1 MFILSYIGLFI
12 FNLILISICF
22 LMREKK
28 ERKGTDSG
36 RLEGEGYLEGVGK
49 AEIITKIYYIKISI
63 LIQMNKII

>member
-1 MFILSYIGLFI
+1 
-12 FNLILISICF
+12 
-22 LMREKK
+22 MREKK

-36 RLEGEGYLEGVGK
+36 RLEGEDYLEGVGK